1 MKAVQLVQPTK
12 LVIAELPVPE
22 PRSHEVLLRVSAA
35 GVCHTDVSIRHEQS
49 DAYPPGLVLGHEI
62 AGRIERLGAGV
73 HGWHVGEDV
82 IVYPCWSCGACR
94 ECVAGRQNACRQTGG
109 RLQSPPTPGVTVAGG
124 MADYVAVPASALV
137 RADGIDPAVAA
148 ILPDAALVPYHSIR
162 AVEEQLRPG
171 STAVVIG
178 LGGLGHLAIQMLR
191 ALTAT
196 RIVALDVNAGALD
209 AVRDHVDLALKSD
222 AEDVAEQI
230 LAFTSG
236 YGADVVLDFV
246 GNDATLRL
254 ASGVI
259 ARYGAIRV
267 PGLGCGVLPFE
278 TAQTSTILPWGAS
291 LVRPYSGTYDD
302 LHQIVDLARSGRI
315 SPVIQRY
322 DFARALDALDE
333 LEAGRV
339 RGRAVLVMNDGG
351 AERLANAQ
359 G

>member
-22 PRSHEVLLRVSAA
+22 PRSHEVLLRVTAA

-73 HGWHVGEDV
+73 HGWQAGEDV

-196 RIVALDVNAGALD
+196 RIVALDVMRAHWTPYATM
-209 AVRDHVDLALKSD
+209 S
-222 AEDVAEQI
+222 
-230 LAFTSG
+230 
-236 YGADVVLDFV
+236 
-246 GNDATLRL
+246 TLR
-254 ASGVI
+254 
-259 ARYGAIRV
+259 
-267 PGLGCGVLPFE
+267 
-278 TAQTSTILPWGAS
+278 
-291 LVRPYSGTYDD
+291 
-302 LHQIVDLARSGRI
+302 
-315 SPVIQRY
+315 
-322 DFARALDALDE
+322 
-333 LEAGRV
+333 
-339 RGRAVLVMNDGG
+339 
-351 AERLANAQ
+351 
-359 G
+359 

>member
-1 MKAVQLVQPTK
+1 MKAVQLVRPTE
-12 LVIAELPVPE
+12 LVLADLPIPE
-22 PRSHEVLLRVSAA
+22 IRSHEVLLRVTAA

-49 DAYPPGLVLGHEI
+49 DAYPSGLVLGHEI
-62 AGRIERLGAGV
+62 AGRIDRVGTGV
-73 HGWHVGEDV
+73 NGWQVGEDV

-162 AVEEQLRPG
+162 AVEEHLRPG

-191 ALTAT
+191 ALTAA
-196 RIVALDVNAGALD
+196 RVVALDVNDQALD
-209 AVRDHVDLALKSD
+209 AVRDHVDLALKSNV
-222 AEDVAEQI
+222 EGVAEQI
-230 LAFTSG
+230 VAFTEG

-246 GNDATLRL
+246 GADATLRL

-259 ARYGAIRV
+259 ARYGAILV

-291 LVRPYSGTYDD
+291 LIRPYSGTYDD

-322 DFARALDALDE
+322 NFEQALDALDD
-333 LEAGRV
+333 LETGKV
-339 RGRAVLVMNDGG
+339 RGRAVLIMKVLSG
-351 AERLANAQ
+351 
-359 G
+359 